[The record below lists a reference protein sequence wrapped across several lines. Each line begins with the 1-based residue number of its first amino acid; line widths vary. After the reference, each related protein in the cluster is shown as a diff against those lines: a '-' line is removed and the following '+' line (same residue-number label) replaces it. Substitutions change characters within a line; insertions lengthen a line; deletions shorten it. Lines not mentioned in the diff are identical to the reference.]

1 MLFAS
6 YEVTEGLLRAT
17 VCLPRELMN
26 GLLRASVDFD
36 RPLSPELQRDVRGQL
51 EGHFQAHNPLLV
63 DGVRARPLLTALDL
77 VLTAPLSETDAAP
90 LAEGVKLHS
99 GGEGAAILTL
109 EVGLK
114 SPPKQLRLI
123 WDSPTLWARAGRRS
137 AEQLTSKQMPGVVI
151 YQDELTPVRFTPE
164 EPEAV
169 WRPAGERARPPALE
183 ALALAPPPPPSPLW
197 AWGWL
202 AALPL
207 AGLAARGAGGGAGR
221 RAGAAAAALAA
232 AWGAL
237 AAAGRPS
244 PLRPAALR
252 AAVGGEVALGDEE
265 ARALFEAL
273 HHNIYRAFDY
283 ERDEQVYDA
292 LAESVAGPLLDWTF
306 QEVAGALTLREEGG
320 ARAKV
325 TLVRPLR
332 WERLPLLDR
341 EREVLGALSASL
353 TRGAFACA
361 YRWRVVGEVTHWG
374 HTHRRVNE
382 HEARYVVAHTPKG
395 WRVVRHEA
403 RGHARRPELEG
414 APELAR

>member
-1 MLFAS
+1 MDHI
-6 YEVTEGLLRAT
+6 
-17 VCLPRELMN
+17 C
-26 GLLRASVDFD
+26 
-36 RPLSPELQRDVRGQL
+36 
-51 EGHFQAHNPLLV
+51 
-63 DGVRARPLLTALDL
+63 
-77 VLTAPLSETDAAP
+77 
-90 LAEGVKLHS
+90 
-99 GGEGAAILTL
+99 
-109 EVGLK
+109 
-114 SPPKQLRLI
+114 
-123 WDSPTLWARAGRRS
+123 
-137 AEQLTSKQMPGVVI
+137 
-151 YQDELTPVRFTPE
+151 
-164 EPEAV
+164 
-169 WRPAGERARPPALE
+169 
-183 ALALAPPPPPSPLW
+183 PPPPP
-197 AWGWL
+197 
-202 AALPL
+202 
-207 AGLAARGAGGGAGR
+207 
-221 RAGAAAAALAA
+221 
-232 AWGAL
+232 
-237 AAAGRPS
+237 

-395 WRVVRHEA
+395 WRNDQLSMPRPTDSVNSPFRRCGMPQANSTTSRPRWIEPLASEITLPCSEESSFASSSMFFSISSLNLNMTRA
-403 RGHARRPELEG
+403 RTCGFFAAQPRKAFSATAMALRTSS
-414 APELAR
+414 ADA